1 MVVCC
6 AWWVAVLSVVDV
18 LSFIVCRLC
27 VVGRGSFYSDIIGLF
42 NLDLKTLSNLK
53 NLSCGIANY
62 FAMFFCALTSL
73 LSATLSIVAFRETL
87 LFVYK
92 DFH

>member
-1 MVVCC
+1 M
-6 AWWVAVLSVVDV
+6 DV

-27 VVGRGSFYSDIIGLF
+27 VVGRGSFYSGIIGLF
-42 NLDLKTLSNLK
+42 NLDLKTLPNLK

-62 FAMFFCALTSL
+62 FSMFFCALTSL